1 MRQNGTVNRNL
12 ERASAVVAY
21 VGQHKDELP

>member
-1 MRQNGTVNRNL
+1 MRQNGTVNRDL

-21 VGQHKDELP
+21 FGQHQDELP